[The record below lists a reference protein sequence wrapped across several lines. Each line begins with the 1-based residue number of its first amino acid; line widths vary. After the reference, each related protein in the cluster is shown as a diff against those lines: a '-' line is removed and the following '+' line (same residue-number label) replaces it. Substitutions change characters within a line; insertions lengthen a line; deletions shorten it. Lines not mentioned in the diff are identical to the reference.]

1 MKRLILILLCVA
13 AMAPAAFAQA
23 QSGSETTA
31 ERARRIFR
39 RYVSAPRTPS
49 AGAVRPAG
57 DGKYYCQ
64 SAPDGSIVCRSYA
77 VAEICD
83 TLLPAGIVQ
92 RLRDYRLSPD
102 GKILVADGSAPIYRH
117 SYTTEYSL
125 WDGSRLAP
133 VAPEIGG
140 KRDASFSPDGRMI
153 AFSSGND
160 LYIYDIASASVR
172 RVTSDGE
179 WNAVINGTTD
189 WVYEEEYGFTQAY
202 AFSPDSRQLAYLR
215 FDESR
220 VPMFSMM
227 RYDGTLYNR
236 AYEFKYPKA
245 GDTNSTVTLHL
256 YDVASGATRRID
268 TGPESDQYIPHIG
281 WTPAGDLYFYR
292 TNRRQNLFEVIL
304 ERDGRQKTIY
314 REQSPRYVERPS
326 AATLTFIDGQ
336 RFIVR
341 EESSAG
347 WWHLYLYD
355 IDRGLIRQ
363 LTDGEW
369 EVTQLACVDESYVWY
384 VSTERSPL
392 RRDLYRIGLD
402 GTGKRRL
409 TEGDGWHAIRA
420 DIGSGE
426 TNDFGGRSEGLLYY
440 IDTYSSA
447 STTGSVTVRDGEGAL
462 VRTIAGGQPA
472 DGTTHREFFCWT
484 TERGDTLNAYIVRP
498 RDFDPAR
505 RYPVLLTQ
513 YSGPGSQEVADRWAY
528 DWCDAL
534 ADEGYIIVS
543 TDGRGTGYRGEEFK
557 KQTYGDLGRRE
568 TEDQISFA
576 RWIAAQ
582 PYADPER
589 IGIYGWS
596 YGGFMALSC
605 ALKGD
610 GLFRV
615 AIAVAPVT
623 SWRFYDS
630 VYTET
635 YNGLPADNAAGYD
648 DNSPLNFSEKLSPRT
663 RLLMIHGTADDNVH
677 FQNSMEMARRLN
689 RQGAS
694 YDMMVYPDQNHSMMP
709 SDMGNVRM
717 KMISYILENL

>member
-1 MKRLILILLCVA
+1 MKRTILIMLCA
-13 AMAPAAFAQA
+13 AVCTAASAQ
-23 QSGSETTA
+23 TVA
-31 ERARRIFR
+31 ERTAKIFER
-39 RYVSAPRTPS
+39 FASVPRTPS

-57 DGKYYCQ
+57 DGKYYYE
-64 SAPDGSIVCRSYA
+64 SVRGGGIVCRSFA
-77 VAEICD
+77 VAEVCD
-83 TLLPAGIVQ
+83 TLMPAGTVK
-92 RLRDYRLSPD
+92 RMRDYQFSAD
-102 GKILVADGSAPIYRH
+102 GKILVADGSTPIYRH
-117 SYTTEYSL
+117 SYTTDYSL
-125 WDGSRLAP
+125 WDGRTLRA
-133 VAPEIGG
+133 VAPEIAG
-140 KRDASFSPDGRMI
+140 KRDASFSPDGGRI

-160 LYIYDIASASVR
+160 LYLCDTQSGEVR
-172 RVTSDGE
+172 RVTTDGE
-179 WNAVINGTTD
+179 WNSVINGTTD
-189 WVYEEEYGFTQAY
+189 WVYEEEYGFTRAY
-202 AFSPDSRQLAYLR
+202 AFSPDGRQLAYLR

-220 VPMFSMM
+220 VPMFAMM

-236 AYEFKYPKA
+236 PYEFKYPKA
-245 GDTNSTVTLHL
+245 GDTNSTVTLHV
-256 YDVASGATRRID
+256 YDIVKGTTRRVD
-268 TGPESDQYIPHIG
+268 TGAESDQYIPHIG

-304 ERDGRQKTIY
+304 EHNGRQKTIY

-326 AATLTFIDGQ
+326 AETVTFIDGK

-347 WWHLYLYD
+347 WWHLYLYGVD
-355 IDRGLIRQ
+355 GGLIRP
-363 LTDGEW
+363 LTRGEW
-369 EVTQLACVDESYVWY
+369 EVTQLAGVSDRYVWY
-384 VSTERSPL
+384 VSTEQSPL

-402 GTGKRRL
+402 GTGKQRL
-409 TEGDGWHAIRA
+409 TEGDGWHAIRT
-420 DIGSGE
+420 DGG
-426 TNDFGGRSEGLLYY
+426 NDGVLYY

-447 STTGSVTVRDGEGAL
+447 STTGSVTVHDGDGTL
-462 VRTIAGGQPA
+462 VRTIAEGREA
-472 DGTTHREFFCWT
+472 DGVTGRKFFTWT
-484 TERGDTLNAYIVRP
+484 TERGDELNAYMVLP
-498 RDFDPAR
+498 RDFDPAKK
-505 RYPVLLTQ
+505 YPVLLTQ
-513 YSGPGSQEVADRWAY
+513 YSGPGSQEVADRWGR

-543 TDGRGTGYRGEEFK
+543 TDGRGTGYRGEAFK

-576 RWIAAQ
+576 RWMAAQ
-582 PYADPER
+582 PYADPDR

-610 GLFRV
+610 GVFRV

-635 YNGLPADNAAGYD
+635 YNGLPDDNPAGYD
-648 DNSPLNFSEKLSPRT
+648 DNSPLNFKEKLSPRT

-709 SDMGNVRM
+709 SDMMNVRA